1 MKKLLGFLFLL
12 LVTNFTFGQS
22 QLDFS
27 RVNSV
32 SQVGDT
38 LIVKF
43 QYFKGDK
50 PDAKLYQF
58 DFQYNNK
65 LLTPISKDWQTTS
78 SSAQKAIN
86 GWNGYK
92 FTIDGSK
99 DVTDYDGQYISWLA
113 GTASYGS
120 NVDWSVERITYQDV
134 TSLVDGAEFIKYSF
148 KIKDKG
154 VTTYSDY
161 TNIIQANWANY
172 KEADG
177 TQIEVTKG
185 AANQSLSL
193 SGIQGGDAGNV
204 VLNVF
209 SNVITNNIGDGSHYG
224 YTIYTKADFIVGINQ
239 NTQVVSSGNFD
250 ASGQATVTGLVNDT
264 EYAVLVYID
273 GQQTYLDQAVTV
285 SDLAILFQQA
295 IGAGTS
301 PNGQTATFDYAM
313 QKILGNVVGFGPN
326 SVVDFQDSYEVLA
339 YLQGVTST
347 NNPTITKTGNAY
359 NVSGIKSTF
368 GDTNQSGNATF
379 APFIT
384 PTDSDKSFDF
394 GHALIGDVNFSHG
407 FQPTSQLAVA
417 SISNKSM
424 AMISKSARY
433 VPQSANLDLV
443 SELKD
448 GKVVFSINSQV
459 DDMIGSQ
466 FNIVYDKTRLKLDS
480 VVFDTGN
487 EMTNFANHLETEGKV
502 NIGSFDQN
510 FTTKVKVGTPYKLV
524 FTPLVALQNTAGL
537 ITFKVKEGVKEDGS
551 QIKFIMN

>member
-1 MKKLLGFLFLL
+1 
-12 LVTNFTFGQS
+12 
-22 QLDFS
+22 
-27 RVNSV
+27 
-32 SQVGDT
+32 
-38 LIVKF
+38 
-43 QYFKGDK
+43 
-50 PDAKLYQF
+50 
-58 DFQYNNK
+58 
-65 LLTPISKDWQTTS
+65 
-78 SSAQKAIN
+78 
-86 GWNGYK
+86 
-92 FTIDGSK
+92 
-99 DVTDYDGQYISWLA
+99 
-113 GTASYGS
+113 
-120 NVDWSVERITYQDV
+120 
-134 TSLVDGAEFIKYSF
+134 
-148 KIKDKG
+148 
-154 VTTYSDY
+154 
-161 TNIIQANWANY
+161 
-172 KEADG
+172 
-177 TQIEVTKG
+177 
-185 AANQSLSL
+185 
-193 SGIQGGDAGNV
+193 
-204 VLNVF
+204 
-209 SNVITNNIGDGSHYG
+209 
-224 YTIYTKADFIVGINQ
+224 
-239 NTQVVSSGNFD
+239 
-250 ASGQATVTGLVNDT
+250 
-264 EYAVLVYID
+264 
-273 GQQTYLDQAVTV
+273 
-285 SDLAILFQQA
+285 
-295 IGAGTS
+295 
-301 PNGQTATFDYAM
+301 M

-368 GDTNQSGNATF
+368 GDKNQSGNPVFT
-379 APFIT
+379 PFIT
-384 PTDSDKSFDF
+384 PTDSNKSFDF
-394 GHALIGDVNFSHG
+394 GHALIGDVNFSHS
-407 FQPTSQLAVA
+407 FQPTSQLAAA

-466 FNIVYDKTRLKLDS
+466 FNIVYDKTRLRLDG